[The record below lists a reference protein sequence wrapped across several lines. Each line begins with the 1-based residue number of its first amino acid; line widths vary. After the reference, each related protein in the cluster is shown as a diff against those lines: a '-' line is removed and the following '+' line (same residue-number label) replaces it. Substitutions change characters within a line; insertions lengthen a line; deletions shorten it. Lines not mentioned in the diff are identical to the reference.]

1 MCRIE
6 AELTAAQTDEP
17 VASVVL
23 LYLSITHEGLAE
35 LDTGGGDACH

>member
-1 MCRIE
+1 
-6 AELTAAQTDEP
+6 